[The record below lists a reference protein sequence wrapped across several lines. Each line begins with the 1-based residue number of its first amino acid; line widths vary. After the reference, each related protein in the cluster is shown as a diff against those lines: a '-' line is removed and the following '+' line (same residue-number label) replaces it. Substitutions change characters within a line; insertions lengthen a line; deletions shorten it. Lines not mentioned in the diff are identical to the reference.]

1 MIKTSLVIKTLSNQT
16 PDQNDHPK
24 KSKKPPSSPSNGGDH
39 AGEIDLAIEDNAL
52 AWLHL
57 FMITMVIVIS
67 DDSDERMVMM
77 ISLMTFIKQMI
88 TVMLYIRS
96 GSIWGS
102 PQVLTAKYCF
112 PFILSFFMI
121 IVVISPSS
129 HVSLSLILAIPPLQW
144 SSGCNANKKS

>member
-16 PDQNDHPK
+16 PYQNDHPK

-57 FMITMVIVIS
+57 FMITMMIVMIV
-67 DDSDERMVMM
+67 MTVVVMM
-77 ISLMTFIKQMI
+77 LSLMTVMKQMI

-102 PQVLTAKYCF
+102 PQVLTAKNCF
-112 PFILSFFMI
+112 PFILSFVMI
-121 IVVISPSS
+121 IVIISPSY
-129 HVSLSLILAIPPLQW
+129 HISLSFVLVIPPIQW
-144 SSGCNANKKS
+144 SSGCNANKKSY

>member
-1 MIKTSLVIKTLSNQT
+1 MIKTSLVVKTLSNQT

-67 DDSDERMVMM
+67 DDSDGDDGDDDGEDGDGGGVD
-77 ISLMTFIKQMI
+77 Q
-88 TVMLYIRS
+88 
-96 GSIWGS
+96 
-102 PQVLTAKYCF
+102 
-112 PFILSFFMI
+112 
-121 IVVISPSS
+121 
-129 HVSLSLILAIPPLQW
+129 LSL
-144 SSGCNANKKS
+144 

>member
-16 PDQNDHPK
+16 PYQNDHPK

-57 FMITMVIVIS
+57 FMITMMIVMIVM
-67 DDSDERMVMM
+67 RVMVMM
-77 ISLMTFIKQMI
+77 ISLMTLMKQMI

-96 GSIWGS
+96 GSICGR
-102 PQVLTAKYCF
+102 PHVLTAEK
-112 PFILSFFMI
+112 IVFF
-121 IVVISPSS
+121 
-129 HVSLSLILAIPPLQW
+129 LLALIFLAVY
-144 SSGCNANKKS
+144 